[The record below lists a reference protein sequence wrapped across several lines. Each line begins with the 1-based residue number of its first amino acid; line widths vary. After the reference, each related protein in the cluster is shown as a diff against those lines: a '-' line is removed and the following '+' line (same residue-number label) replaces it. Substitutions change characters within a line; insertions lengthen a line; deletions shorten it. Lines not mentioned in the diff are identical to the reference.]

1 MYGCAI
7 GMSVAAAFEIVYW
20 IAMKPLVKLMANS
33 EMQDP
38 RLKYLIPT
46 YIILLTVFALLCN
59 YYIIS
64 Y

>member
-20 IAMKPLVKLMANS
+20 ITLKPLVNLMANS
-33 EMQDP
+33 ELQDP